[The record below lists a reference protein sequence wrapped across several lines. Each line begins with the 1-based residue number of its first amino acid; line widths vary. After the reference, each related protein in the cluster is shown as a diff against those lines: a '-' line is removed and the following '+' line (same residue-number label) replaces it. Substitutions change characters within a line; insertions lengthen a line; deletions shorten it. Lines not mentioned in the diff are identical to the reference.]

1 MTPDVIVDLR
11 NQFGPVRDQG
21 ARPTCMAFAASDAH
35 SLARASVDPLSAEYA
50 FYHAVHRQLIPDRTK
65 GVSFSA
71 MVDAIATNGQPLE
84 SGWPYL
90 ADLQPNDLWTP
101 PASPGTLY
109 RRDTTTIANALTEIV
124 DTLLDGSPVV
134 IGMEI
139 SNSFFILG
147 ADDVL
152 QAGTEAAAG
161 RHAVIAV
168 GLGEISSARCLLLRN
183 SWGPGW
189 GDLGYA
195 WIHEDY
201 LAPRLLVAGIM
212 K

>member
-1 MTPDVIVDLR
+1 MTPDVTVDLR
-11 NQFGPVRDQG
+11 NKFGPVRDQG
-21 ARPTCMAFAASDAH
+21 ERPACMAFAASDAH
-35 SLARASVDPLSAEYA
+35 SFARNSLDALSAEYA
-50 FYHAVHRQLIPDRTK
+50 FYHAVHRQLTPDRTK

-71 MVDAIATNGQPLE
+71 MVDTIATDGQPLE

-90 ADLQPNDLWTP
+90 SDLQANDPWTP
-101 PASPGTLY
+101 PVSPGTLY
-109 RRDTTTIANALTEIV
+109 RRNTTTIANALKEIV
-124 DTLLDGSPVV
+124 DALLAGSPVV

-139 SNSFFILG
+139 GNSFYDLS

-152 QAGTEAAAG
+152 PAANEAVAG

-168 GLGEISSARCLLLRN
+168 GLGELNSARCLMLRN
-183 SWGPGW
+183 SWGAGW
-189 GDLGYA
+189 GDLGHG